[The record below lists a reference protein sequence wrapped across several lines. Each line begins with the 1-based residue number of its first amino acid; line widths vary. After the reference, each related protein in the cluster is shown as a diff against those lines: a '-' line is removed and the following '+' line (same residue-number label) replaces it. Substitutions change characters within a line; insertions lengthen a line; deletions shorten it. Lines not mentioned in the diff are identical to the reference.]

1 MGLRFSKCWVYL
13 KVGFSDF
20 FLLASLK
27 RGFVNIFS
35 QKGTLIF
42 FSIKMASSAGVLSE
56 IRGGEGGLWHY
67 RGACR
72 LCRNPI
78 ILTVILNPKYKLWRR
93 KRLEI
98 LIHNAQAYCR

>member
-13 KVGFSDF
+13 KVGFSEF
-20 FLLASLK
+20 FLFASLK

-56 IRGGEGGLWHY
+56 IRGGEGDYGITGGLVAY
-67 RGACR
+67 A
-72 LCRNPI
+72 
-78 ILTVILNPKYKLWRR
+78 VIQLF
-93 KRLEI
+93 
-98 LIHNAQAYCR
+98 